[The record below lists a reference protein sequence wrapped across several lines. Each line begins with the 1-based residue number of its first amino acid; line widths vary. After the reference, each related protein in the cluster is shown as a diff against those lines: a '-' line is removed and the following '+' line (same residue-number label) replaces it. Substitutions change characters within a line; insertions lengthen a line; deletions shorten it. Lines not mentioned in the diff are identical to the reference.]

1 MADEGPKPPPKGE
14 AIEETYEYKDLLDWR
29 LALDYEPPAGWIQ
42 SREVGSGRTSKYLPI
57 SVIEALA
64 DRMFREWY
72 VIEEKPL
79 DIKDGVGFTVKI
91 QGLPDYPGSDHVYFT
106 GSGAVLFQNK
116 GNAIEYQFPAA
127 RSKAISNAFNQLG
140 NLFGRNL
147 GRKVGDNP
155 IGNGF
160 TLRKKKE
167 EEEKKDEVE

>member
-1 MADEGPKPPPKGE
+1 MICVTEIFRDMEDPEIKE
-14 AIEETYEYKDLLDWR
+14 IYQYKDLTEFR
-29 LALDYEPPAGWIQ
+29 LALDYPPPDGWIQ
-42 SREVGSGRTSKYLPI
+42 SRNLGGDRESKYIPI
-57 SVIEALA
+57 SIAEALA
-64 DRMFREWY
+64 DMMFREWY

-79 DIKDGVGFTVKI
+79 AIKDGVGFTVKI
-91 QGLPDYPGSDHVYFT
+91 QGLPDYPGADHVYFT
-106 GSGAVLFQNK
+106 GSGAVVFQDS

-147 GRKVGDNP
+147 GRSVNGNP

-167 EEEKKDEVE
+167 EKPE